1 MRKAPPVVLSKDDR
15 KALKT
20 WANGRAT
27 PARLVQ
33 RAKIILAA
41 ADGLENK
48 AIAEKLKTTNA
59 AVGRW
64 RNRFVKGGLAAIE
77 KDKPGRG
84 RPAKKREENT
94 EKIIQ
99 TAVQSKPENATH
111 WSNRMLAEK
120 LGLDKTMVNNVLRE
134 ADIKPHLTRTFKVS
148 NDKFF
153 REKLIDVVG
162 VYLSPPA
169 NAIVFCADE
178 KSQVQA
184 LDRTQPGL
192 PMKKGR
198 AGTMT
203 HDYKRN
209 GTTTLFAAMNVA
221 DGSII
226 ADCKTR
232 HRHIEWLAFLK
243 KIDTETPKGLDI
255 HVILDNYST
264 HKHEKVKAWLKKN
277 PRFHMHFIPTSSSW
291 LNLVE
296 RFFREL
302 TDRMIRRGVFLSV
315 QQLIEKIMRYIA
327 KRNEAPTPFVWTA
340 KISDILQK
348 VERARAA
355 IPK

>member
-20 WANGRAT
+20 WANWRAT
-27 PARLVQ
+27 PVRLVQ
-33 RAKIILAA
+33 RAKIVLAA

-48 AIAEKLKTTNA
+48 AIATQLKTTNA

-77 KDKPGRG
+77 NDKPGRG

-111 WSNRMLAEK
+111 WSARMLAEH

-148 NDKFF
+148 TDKFF

-162 VYLSPPA
+162 VYLSPPT
-169 NAIVFCADE
+169 NAIVFCSDE

-221 DGSII
+221 TGAVM
-226 ADCKTR
+226 ADCKPR

-243 KIDTETPKGLDI
+243 KIDAETPKGLEI

-264 HKHEKVKAWLKKN
+264 HKHDKVKGWLKRN

-315 QQLIEKIMRYIA
+315 KDLIEKITRYIA
-327 KRNEAPTPFVWTA
+327 KRNESPTPFVWTA